1 MNANQFIL
9 EAQYLDKMNRVRRKE
24 NIGVYKNLQT
34 TEKIKEKWQKLKE
47 SDKKYKIS
55 FKIYTNF
62 DPFCA

>member
-9 EAQYLDKMNRVRRKE
+9 EIRYLDKMNRVRRKE
-24 NIGVYKNLQT
+24 HVGVYKNLQT
-34 TEKIKEKWQKLKE
+34 VEKIKENWQVKKE
-47 SDKKYKIS
+47 SDEKYKIS